1 MSLVS
6 MFQRK
11 SLYVVS
17 LMVMLATLGTPARLF
32 GQADQA
38 AIAGEVT
45 DPSGAVVSNATVTL
59 TSADTNLTLKRKVNG
74 AGSYSFSPIK
84 IGNYRLLV
92 EAKGFQTIQQD
103 NIHLDLQQRLTLNWA
118 LKPAGVVET
127 VEVSTEPPAL
137 QTDDA
142 STGQVVSAQT
152 INDTPLNG
160 RNYVF
165 IAQLTAGVVASN
177 GSRGQGGGDFNAN
190 GQRAEQN
197 NFILDGVDNNSN
209 AVDFL
214 NGASFVVRPPPDALA
229 EFKVQTGSYDAEL
242 GHSAGAVINA
252 SIKSGTNKIHGNL
265 WEYFRNNILDT
276 RDFTATTIPEYRQN
290 QFGGT
295 LGFPIIKDK
304 LFLFIDTEVNRI
316 VFAQPNTGVSV
327 PTALERAGDFSEL
340 LNPSL
345 TGASQPIKLYQPGSA
360 NPATPLSCNGRV
372 NVLCPQQID
381 KVAQS
386 ILKLYPLPNA
396 NNGLLYNNYVFQS
409 KVKNNVF
416 QFDVRSD
423 WNITPKD
430 QAYARFSYS
439 NNLGYYPPPLGPILD
454 GGGYGNDGD
463 IKALGENF
471 MASET
476 HAFSDSLINEF
487 RFGYNYGHFSDTQ
500 PNANVNSAA
509 QVGLGGI
516 PTAPLNGGLP
526 ATSIG
531 GLSSFG
537 ATAFYAA
544 NEYEN
549 VFQILDN
556 VTKTQGQHTLKG
568 GVSIQHIRFYTLA
581 PTFPRGSYAFDGK
594 YTSIPGVSNTGSG
607 IADFLT
613 NSQDYAQLSNFSGA
627 DQVRFQNGFYAE
639 DSWRATKNLTIN
651 YGVRYEF
658 AQPYFERHDR
668 QASFYPTGPLNPGS
682 SAGTFVL
689 PKSQTGFALPQSFL
703 NTLAKDNVSVSYD
716 SNRQLVQGQKTNFAP
731 RLGIA
736 ERLSNRAVI
745 RAGYG
750 IFFGGVENIGGS
762 PNLGFNFP
770 FQFTSAFN
778 SPNCLLNNCPTD
790 GITLEDG
797 FTKQIAAGL
806 INSASN
812 VTVVGSQRKAKTSYS
827 EQFNLALEI
836 SLSNNLT
843 ASAAYVGSV
852 SHHLLVA
859 PDVNAP
865 AALIA
870 PGLQANAYRPFP
882 DLGTLYFNEY
892 SADSNYNSLQT
903 KIERRFSHGLSFL
916 GTYTYS
922 HSLDDATTPLG
933 SAGDGGYRN
942 VNLIGLGGDYS
953 NSPWDTR
960 HRLTLN
966 GTYELPFGKGKK
978 FFSDPSLLNYVV
990 GGWSGALVFRA
1001 QTGQPFTVYNSTA
1014 AANGAG
1020 SHPYLIRDPFKGG
1033 GSPDPS
1039 NPGTVCPTRVKT
1051 LEHWYNP
1058 CAFANPLPASSIAP
1072 GQVIT
1077 GSAAR
1082 AYLGGPRNTIYGP
1095 GYERID
1101 MALFKAFPTFR
1112 EQFFQLRVD
1121 AFDVLNTPAYGQPN
1135 GSIGSSGG
1143 QIVGTRY
1150 FSPNTPTSRFFQLAL
1165 KYYF

>member
-6 MFQRK
+6 RFQRRGLHAI
-11 SLYVVS
+11 SLVVLFAIS
-17 LMVMLATLGTPARLF
+17 GTSARLF

-38 AIAGEVT
+38 AIAGDVT
-45 DPSGAVVSNATVTL
+45 DSSGAVVSNATVTL
-59 TSADTNLTLKRKVNG
+59 TSVDTNLTLKRTLNES
-74 AGSYSFSPIK
+74 GSYSFSPIK

-92 EAKGFQTIQQD
+92 EAQGFQSVQQD
-103 NIHLDLQQRLTLNWA
+103 NIHLDLQQHLTLNLS
-118 LKPAGVVET
+118 LKPAGVT
-127 VEVSTEPPAL
+127 QSVEVSTEPPAL
-137 QTDDA
+137 QIDDA
-142 STGQVVSAQT
+142 STGQVVSAKT
-152 INDTPLNG
+152 INDTPLSG

-165 IAQLTAGVVASN
+165 IAQLTAGVDASN

-214 NGASFVVRPPPDALA
+214 SGASYVVRPPPDALA
-229 EFKVQTGSYDAEL
+229 EFKVQTGSYDAEF
-242 GHSAGAVINA
+242 GHSAGAVVNA
-252 SIKSGTNKIHGNL
+252 SIKSGTNQIRGNF
-265 WEYFRNNILDT
+265 WEYFRNDILDS
-276 RDFTATTIPEYRQN
+276 RDFTATTNPEYRQN

-295 LGFPIIKDK
+295 LGLPIIKNK
-304 LFLFIDTEVNRI
+304 LFLFVDTEANRI
-316 VFAQPNTGVSV
+316 VFSQPNTGVTV
-327 PTALERAGDFSEL
+327 PSPLERTGDFSEL
-340 LNPSL
+340 LNTTL
-345 TGASQPIKLYQPGSA
+345 TGASQPIRLYQPGSA
-360 NPATPLSCNGRV
+360 NPATPLSCNGRA
-372 NVLCPQQID
+372 NVFCAQQVD

-386 ILKLYPLPNA
+386 ILNLYPLPNA

-409 KVKNNVF
+409 KVNNNVF
-416 QFDVRSD
+416 QFDARSD
-423 WNITPKD
+423 WNITQRD

-439 NNLGYYPPPLGPILD
+439 NNLAYYPPPLGPILD
-454 GGGYGNDGD
+454 GGGYGSDGN

-476 HAFSDSLINEF
+476 HAFSDSLINEL
-487 RFGYNYGHFSDTQ
+487 RFGYNYGHFTDTQ
-500 PNANVNSAA
+500 PNANVNTAA

-516 PTAPLNGGLP
+516 PYAPLNGGLP
-526 ATSIG
+526 ATSIA
-531 GLSSFG
+531 GLSGFG

-556 VTKTQGQHTLKG
+556 VTKTKGQHTLKG
-568 GVSIQHIRFYTLA
+568 GVSVQHIRFYTLA
-581 PTFPRGSYAFDGK
+581 PTFPRGSYGFDGK
-594 YTSIPGVSNTGSG
+594 YTSIPGVSNTVSG
-607 IADFLT
+607 IADFLA
-613 NSQDYAQLSNFSGA
+613 NSQDYAQLSNFSGS
-627 DQVRFQNGFYAE
+627 DQVRFDNGFYAE

-651 YGVRYEF
+651 YGLRYEF

-689 PKSQTGFALPQSFL
+689 PKSQAGLALPQSFL
-703 NTLAKDNVSVSYD
+703 DTLAKDNVSVTYD
-716 SNRQLVQGQKTNFAP
+716 SNRELVQGQKTNFAP
-731 RLGIA
+731 RVGIA
-736 ERLSNRAVI
+736 ERLSDRAVM
-745 RAGYG
+745 RVGYG
-750 IFFGGVENIGGS
+750 VFFGGVESTGGS
-762 PNLGFNFP
+762 PNLGSNFP
-770 FQFTSAFN
+770 FQFTSGFN
-778 SPNCLLNNCPTD
+778 SPNCSQDNCPTD
-790 GITLEDG
+790 GITLESG

-806 INSASN
+806 INSVTN
-812 VTVVGSQRKAKTSYS
+812 VTVVGSQPKAKTSYS
-827 EQFNLALEI
+827 EQYNLAVEY

-859 PDVNAP
+859 PDGNAP

-870 PGLQANAYRPFP
+870 PGLQSNAYRPFP

-903 KIERRFSHGLSFL
+903 KIERRFSRGLSFL
-916 GTYTYS
+916 ATYTYS

-960 HRLTLN
+960 HRFTLN

-978 FFSDPSLLNYVV
+978 FFSDSTLLNYVV

-1020 SHPYLIRDPFKGG
+1020 SHPYLISDPFKGG

-1039 NPGTVCPTRVKT
+1039 NPGTVCPTHVKT

-1077 GSAAR
+1077 GSAAK

-1101 MALFKAFPTFR
+1101 MAFFKSFPTLR
-1112 EQFFQLRVD
+1112 EQSFQLRVD
-1121 AFDVLNTPAYGQPN
+1121 AFDLLNTPAYGQPN
-1135 GSIGSSGG
+1135 GGIGSNGGLISGA
-1143 QIVGTRY
+1143 RY